1 MYSDTPPRSDDP
13 AITRALNDYIQRE
26 QLAINSTHAPF
37 TRIPLRLPR
46 LSSLDSSH
54 HSILKDV
61 STKVTR
67 TCVFCELNGDD
78 AVKAADEE
86 VDYSE
91 GHFDCGSCLTK
102 LTENLLKVENQ
113 AMLTTRA
120 AQVRCFKFPLECRAP
135 GFHVGDLAFH
145 LPAEVFHILLSA
157 RINVMNERKANELE
171 DQYQQR
177 LNEELRRLVALDEQS
192 RKVLVACKHI
202 EEEILQMRCPRPG
215 CRRAFYDFD
224 GCFALSCGA
233 CQCKFCG

>member
-1 MYSDTPPRSDDP
+1 
-13 AITRALNDYIQRE
+13 
-26 QLAINSTHAPF
+26 
-37 TRIPLRLPR
+37 
-46 LSSLDSSH
+46 
-54 HSILKDV
+54 
-61 STKVTR
+61 
-67 TCVFCELNGDD
+67 VFCELNGDD

-145 LPAEVFHILLSA
+145 LPADVFHSLLSA

-192 RKVLVACKHI
+192 RKVLVARKHI

-233 CQCKFCG
+233 CQCKFCGWCLVDCGDADAHPHVRQCREKPSNANMFFGSMQDFQASHNRRCKRESV